1 MLTDGHYG
9 AEVDIWGAGCV
20 IFEIIALTPLF
31 PGSDE
36 IDQINKIHQILGSPP
51 PLFWMNL
58 KIRGSRNLRVDF
70 PVYKGSGFVNL
81 IPRARQDCLSFLHGT
96 LKYDATERITA
107 SQALEHTY
115 LASFNAKLLEETT
128 HKERMA
134 KITQNNNGKV
144 DSRQPREKI
153 APAKYMRKMQ
163 TEARP
168 IEVPKG
174 SLPSPRQ
181 YKPSGKT
188 SPRRTDSISN
198 IETNNMSKKVPPLTR
213 YNNNMPSAS
222 TAIQMPANSGY
233 SSNLPRIQGDNA
245 ASSIIE
251 KLLVSSNKEQTSKK
265 SLPLLT
271 DLCRGGKSHA
281 PVSRKKPSIG
291 TLPLTVNNK
300 SVQKHGAQ
308 SSVVAASSLYM
319 AKTLLPPIGT
329 KVSVGREESKGTK
342 SVLFPPFALTT

>member
-1 MLTDGHYG
+1 LLTDGHYG

-70 PVYKGSGFVNL
+70 PVYKGSGLVNL
-81 IPRARQDCLSFLHGT
+81 IPRVRQDCLSFLHGT

-128 HKERMA
+128 HKERVA

-153 APAKYMRKMQ
+153 APAYMRKMH
-163 TEARP
+163 TEARQ

-174 SLPSPRQ
+174 SLLTPRQ
-181 YKPSGKT
+181 HKPSGKT
-188 SPRRTDSISN
+188 SPHRTDNISN
-198 IETNNMSKKVPPLTR
+198 IETNKMSKKAPPLTR

-222 TAIQMPANSGY
+222 NAIQMPANSGY
-233 SSNLPRIQGDNA
+233 SSKLPSIQGDNA
-245 ASSIIE
+245 ASSSIE
-251 KLLVSSNKEQTSKK
+251 KLLVSRNKEQTSKK
-265 SLPLLT
+265 SLPLLA

-281 PVSRKKPSIG
+281 LVSRKKPSIG

-308 SSVVAASSLYM
+308 SLAVASSLYM

-342 SVLFPPFALTT
+342 SVPFPPFALTT